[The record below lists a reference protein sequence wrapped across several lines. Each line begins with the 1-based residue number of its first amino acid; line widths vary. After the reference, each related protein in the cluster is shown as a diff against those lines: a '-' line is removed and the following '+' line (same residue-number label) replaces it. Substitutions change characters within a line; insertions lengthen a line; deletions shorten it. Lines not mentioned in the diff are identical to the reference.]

1 MPLAGQADEAGGEQ
15 LLGLDLG
22 FHPGR
27 GADVEVDA
35 VLPQCL
41 VVDVRLLHEAQGA
54 ARRLLGEDLQQAY
67 RQTADQG
74 VVGTQGE
81 AALQLVQL
89 DGLAS
94 VEQVAGL
101 VHQLPDLLLQ
111 FQGTG
116 RGHQLAAGADHDRV
130 AYRLADP

>member
-1 MPLAGQADEAGGEQ
+1 MSLAGQADEAGGEQ
-15 LLGLDLG
+15 LLDLDLG
-22 FHPGR
+22 LHPGR
-27 GADVEVDA
+27 GANVEVDA

-41 VVDVRLLHEAQGA
+41 VVYVGLLHEAQGT

-74 VVGTQGE
+74 VVGAQGE

-89 DGLAS
+89 DGLAG

-101 VHQLPDLLLQ
+101 VHQLSDLLLE
-111 FQGTG
+111 FQGAG